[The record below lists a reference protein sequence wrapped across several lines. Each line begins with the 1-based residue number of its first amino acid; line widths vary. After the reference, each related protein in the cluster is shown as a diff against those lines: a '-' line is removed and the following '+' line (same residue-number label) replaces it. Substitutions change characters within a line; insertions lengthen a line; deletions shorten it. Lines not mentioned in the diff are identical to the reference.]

1 MKKIWVWATT
11 AALAGFLFGFDTVVI
26 SGADKKLQALW
37 GSSDV
42 FHGMV
47 VMATALWGTI
57 IGAIFGGIPTDRI
70 GRKNTLLWIGVLYTI
85 SALGSALANDPYIFA
100 IFRLIGGIGVGASTI
115 AAPAYI
121 SEIAPPKDRGKLVG
135 LYQFNIVFGILIA
148 FFSNF
153 LLNGIGE
160 NDWRWMMGVEAIPA
174 IIYTLFVLS
183 VPKSPRWLLSKFR
196 THEAREVLQRIDPD
210 RDAEALMLKIQED
223 KDNTTRLET
232 IFDKKYRF
240 PLILAFLIAFFNQLS
255 GINAFLYYAPRIF
268 EEAGLGESTAL
279 LSSIGIGITNLV
291 FTLLGVYLIDRL
303 GRKQLMYFGSVGYII
318 SLTLVSCAF
327 FLEWTG
333 LAVPIFLFLFIASH
347 AIGQGAVIW
356 VFISEIFP
364 NHLRSSGQSFGS
376 SVHWVL
382 AAIIPSLIPVL
393 FSVVGAGAVFAF
405 FAFMMVLQLLFV
417 AFIMPETKG
426 VSLEESSQKL
436 ITKQKKSMTKKAKYI
451 SMVLVLLI
459 GSCKKAQKD
468 QNELV
473 TLNQENEKEITVEK
487 YRPQFHFTPKTNW
500 MNDPNG
506 LVYHNGYYHL
516 FYQHY
521 PDDTVWGPMHWGHA
535 KSKDLLD
542 WEHLPIAL
550 YPDSLGYIFSGSAVV
565 DKNNTAGFGKN
576 AMVAIFTYHDPKKE
590 NNGSD
595 SYQTQG
601 IAYSTDGGETWT
613 KYAGNPVVQNPGI
626 KDFRDPKVFW
636 NDQKSKWQMVLAAKD
651 HIQFYES
658 EDLKDWALN
667 SKFGFDDNPPLG
679 VWECPDLFQLNVE
692 GAEEEKWVLIVSH
705 GGESAPNGG
714 SGTRYFVGEYDGT
727 TFTTDQKKSQWLDYG
742 TDNYAGVTYNN
753 TPDQKRILIGWMSN
767 WNYATKTPTEKWRSA
782 MTLPRELHLVKNGQ
796 GYLLKSQLIETFKK
810 ETSPVSA
817 DRISGTYPTD
827 FTFGHLSESFI
838 SLEATFKDSLQLE
851 LSNPSGDSYIIK
863 YEKDTGIFSVDR
875 GQAGS
880 SEFSD
885 PFKETSHQ
893 TMAIG
898 NRDKLSLQLAIDA
911 SSIEIFINDG
921 EYVMTTQ
928 VFPNSGFSEFKV
940 VNPEGISLD
949 KFTLSEVN
957 TSKNEE

>member
-1 MKKIWVWATT
+1 MRKIWVWAIT

-37 GSSDV
+37 GSSDI

-47 VMATALWGTI
+47 VMTTALWGTI
-57 IGAIFGGIPTDRI
+57 IGAIFGGIPTDKI
-70 GRKNTLLWIGVLYTI
+70 GRKKTLLWIGVFYTI
-85 SALGSALANDPYIFA
+85 SALGSALANDPYSFA
-100 IFRLIGGIGVGASTI
+100 LFRLIGGIGVGASTI

-153 LLNGIGE
+153 LLNGIGDD
-160 NDWRWMMGVEAIPA
+160 DWRWMIGVEAIPA

-196 THEAREVLQRIDPD
+196 NQEARAVLQRIDPN
-210 RDAEALMLKIQED
+210 RDAEALMLKIQAD
-223 KDNTTRLET
+223 HLTKIQRET

-279 LSSIGIGITNLV
+279 LSSIGIGFTNLV
-291 FTLLGVYLIDRL
+291 FTLLGVYLIDKL

-318 SLTLVSCAF
+318 SLGLVSCAF
-327 FLEWTG
+327 FLEWSG

-393 FSVVGAGAVFAF
+393 FSAIGAGAVFAF
-405 FAFMMVLQLLFV
+405 FAFMMVVQLLFV
-417 AFIMPETKG
+417 AFVMPETKG
-426 VSLEESSQKL
+426 ISLEESSHKL
-436 ITKQKKSMTKKAKYI
+436 ITKQKNAMTKNAKYI
-451 SMVLVLLI
+451 SVILVLLI
-459 GSCKKAQKD
+459 GSCKEVHKEKG
-468 QNELV
+468 ELM
-473 TLNQENEKEITVEK
+473 TLSEGEGVPVEK
-487 YRPQFHFTPKTNW
+487 YRPQFHFTPIENW

-535 KSKDLLD
+535 KSKDLLH

-590 NNGSD
+590 SNGSD
-595 SYQTQG
+595 NYQTQG
-601 IAYSTDGGETWT
+601 IAYSTDSGETWN
-613 KYAGNPVVQNPGI
+613 KYVGNPVVQNPGI

-658 EDLKDWALN
+658 DDLKDWSLN
-667 SKFGFDDNPPLG
+667 SKFGFDDNPALG
-679 VWECPDLFQLNVE
+679 VWECPDLFKLNVD
-692 GAEEEKWVLIVSH
+692 GTKEEKWVLIVSH

-714 SGTRYFVGEYDGT
+714 SGTRYFVGDYDGT
-727 TFTTDQKKSQWLDYG
+727 TFTTDQMKSQWLDYG

-753 TPDQKRILIGWMSN
+753 TPGQKRILIGWMSN

-796 GYLLKSQLIETFKK
+796 GYLLRSQLIETFKK
-810 ETSPVSA
+810 EISPVSA
-817 DRISGTYPTD
+817 DRISGTFPTD
-827 FTFGHLSESFI
+827 FTFGNLSESFI
-838 SLEATFKDSLQLE
+838 SLEATFMDSLQLE
-851 LSNPSGDSYIIK
+851 LSNPCGDSYVINYDK
-863 YEKDTGIFSVDR
+863 GKGIFSVDR

-880 SEFSD
+880 SEFSEQY
-885 PFKETSHQ
+885 KEASHQ
-893 TMAIG
+893 KMAIG
-898 NRDKLSLQLAIDA
+898 SRDKLSLQLAIDV
-911 SSIEIFINDG
+911 SSIEVFINEG

-928 VFPNSGFSEFKV
+928 VFPDHKFTEFKILNSDGV
-940 VNPEGISLD
+940 DVD
-949 KFTLSEVN
+949 KFMLNDVN
-957 TSKNEE
+957 VDGHGK